1 MKKIRKKDCIGKFV
15 VVMDT
20 LCGNSV
26 AVDDNDKPFPNL
38 YDTELDCYV
47 DLFGDAYEML
57 RSHKESGTLA
67 EYSEDVTEAE
77 VEEMRKIYEG
87 NDTRQMKAFLDAH
100 PHTNYNNEFIE
111 SAITVKVDGKNLW
124 QF

>member
-1 MKKIRKKDCIGKFV
+1 MTKVRKKDCVGKFV
-15 VVMDT
+15 VVIDT

-26 AVDDNDKPFPNL
+26 AVDENDKPDPNL

-57 RSHKESGTLA
+57 RSHKENGTLA

-77 VEEMRKIYEG
+77 VEEMGKIVDG
-87 NDTRQMKAFLDAH
+87 NDTRQMKDFLDKH
-100 PHTNYNNEFIE
+100 PHTNYNNEFVMTALECEI
-111 SAITVKVDGKNLW
+111 DGKKLW